1 MKKCI
6 LTSLLI
12 LQASPVIFTLIM
24 FGVYSLPTDGMLA
37 NAAESVDIYQEN
49 RINYWTGFANSYFS
63 NMEPYTDYLMIN
75 TATFPTT
82 KETIVHDAMNNPQ
95 KYSADLEWDEPFFLH
110 LSGDDSRLE
119 DTIYPRFWHGYLLW
133 LKPLL
138 MIFNLNEIRIFNLY
152 LTVVLCGISF
162 ILLHKE
168 FSWLMTIAF
177 SLLLFVMNPL
187 LAVLTL
193 QGDALI
199 ISLLAVIILLWKKD
213 WISKNHHFI
222 YFFLSLGILTSFFMF
237 LTYPLVTFGIP
248 ITVYI
253 LLNKKK
259 SLKDLLLIGLS
270 CGLAWSIGFS
280 FNWAAK
286 WVMSYLLTGYNA
298 IADATARA
306 ARPYTEGG
314 TYNTAFYWVFMN
326 NLYVI
331 NVQPF
336 RFIYRL
342 TAVLLAAVTGWKWHK
357 KRNFRFSF
365 GAAVCL
371 LIIASL
377 PLAWYYVMRSHSTV
391 HLWWAHKELAITLFA
406 LFCLPQVFVDTEEK

>member
-1 MKKCI
+1 
-6 LTSLLI
+6 
-12 LQASPVIFTLIM
+12 
-24 FGVYSLPTDGMLA
+24 MLA

-259 SLKDLLLIGLS
+259 RLKDLLLIGLS